1 MTKAY
6 HLISDRNRNII
17 VSATKLEDLR
27 RARNLLNKIDK
38 DFIKKTKEKPSSVNF
53 EIVES
58 RDDPR

>member
-38 DFIKKTKEKPSSVNF
+38 DFIKRTKEKPSSVNF